1 MQSDAI
7 FFRIEQKHSDENSYE
22 MSSENEI
29 NEKIVLRGI

>member
-1 MQSDAI
+1 MQSDAN
-7 FFRIEQKHSDENSYE
+7 FPGMEPKHSDESSYE